1 MATEFCFEHVF
12 RAPSAAQIFAAFF
25 DDGHQ
30 LEQDRQLAIAQREVL
45 ETSDRGDV
53 LYRKHKVTPERQL
66 PALVKPFVS
75 GPLHYIES
83 QTWTRSADEIVWE
96 IQPSLLS
103 GRVRV
108 HGSYTLA
115 SVGPAA
121 IRRRYAGTVSVDV
134 ALLATRIE
142 RGIVQ
147 ELVRSMPI
155 AARCTQDWLDRT

>member
-1 MATEFCFEHVF
+1 VTPFCFEHVF
-12 RAPSAAQIFAAFF
+12 RAPSTADVFAAFF
-25 DDGHQ
+25 DDHHQ
-30 LEQDRQLAIAQREVL
+30 LEQDRKLAISKRELL
-45 ETSDRGDV
+45 ELDDRGDE
-53 LYRKHKVTPERQL
+53 LFRKVRVTPTRQL

-75 GPLHYIES
+75 GPLHYIET
-83 QTWTRSADEIVWE
+83 QTWRRHADEIAFE
-96 IQPSLLS
+96 ITPSMLS

-108 HGSYTLA
+108 TGTYALV

-147 ELVRSMPI
+147 ELVKSLPI

>member
-1 MATEFCFEHVF
+1 MSTEFCFEHVF
-12 RAPSAAQIFAAFF
+12 RAPSPADVFAAFF

-30 LEQDRQLAIAQREVL
+30 LEQDRQLAIAEREVL
-45 ETSDRGDV
+45 EIDDRGDV
-53 LYRKHKVTPERQL
+53 LYRKHKVTPDRRL

-75 GPLHYIES
+75 GPLHYIET
-83 QTWTRSADEIVWE
+83 QTWTRRADEILWE
-96 IQPSLLS
+96 IRPSLLP
-103 GRVRV
+103 GRVCV
-108 HGSYTLA
+108 QGTYTLA
-115 SVGPAA
+115 SIGPAA

-155 AARCTQDWLDRT
+155 AAQCTQDWLDRT

>member
-1 MATEFCFEHVF
+1 VTPFCFEHVF
-12 RAPSAAQIFAAFF
+12 RATSTADVFAAFF

-30 LEQDRQLAIAQREVL
+30 LEQDRKLAIAKREVL
-45 ETSDRGDV
+45 ELDDRGDE
-53 LYRKHKVTPERQL
+53 LYRKVRVTPTRQL

-75 GPLHYIES
+75 GPLHYIEI
-83 QTWTRSADEIVWE
+83 QTWRRSADAIAFA
-96 IQPSLLS
+96 ILPSMLS

-108 HGSYTLA
+108 EGTYVLD
-115 SVGPAA
+115 SVGPIA

-147 ELVRSMPI
+147 ELVKSLPI